1 MQALL
6 FLALALFNIALV
18 IHLGE
23 KVRQYINNWRHY
35 KRLVNDHPEM
45 NSVDPDQGLFVFESD
60 DALRALVLDNDQPGA
75 NEPFYV
81 AEEE

>member
-18 IHLGE
+18 IHLSE

-45 NSVDPDQGLFVFESD
+45 NSVDPDQGLIVFESD

-81 AEEE
+81 AEDE